1 MYLQGRGKDS
11 DKGHNV
17 SYAIDADTTTGTVVE
32 KMAEFLR
39 ESRVAKAIS
48 NRTVVYES
56 LVRAFWDTARFDESD
71 SMIHVV
77 LKKKDKNGKD
87 EDVEIKFG
95 VADVRRVLDLQDSD
109 DDPTIMS
116 ERLVKGLWCRM
127 GFTGYI
133 NGKMYKRN
141 FSKAYRY
148 MMHCM
153 VHSRAHRKGAYDEV
167 VDYIINFIAS
177 LVLNRRYN
185 MSQVIFEYMKEND
198 KNEVDRYIMYP
209 RFIMMII
216 NDQIKDLP
224 KDSNDVMELSNVNL
238 VTIGRITKDKYVKTK
253 QLICRIKNK
262 EYVAPEDDKWRHD
275 NSDSHNENEK
285 MKDMVEKK
293 TRWWCVRDG
302 KRKRTPKSS
311 PAVVIPKEG
320 EKGSSGE
327 PQQRLVDETVL
338 EPSVV
343 IKQGAELL
351 KHYLESYLKKKED
364 VAAQQAQGS
373 SANVEK
379 VTRVEPETEARNS
392 ASDEDSE
399 ATQSQSKLIPETLGR
414 GRAQLKKKPSKKQKG
429 SDEEG
434 SPYDP
439 EKSKKQRKKRKAPP
453 AGIIPRNVRAKK
465 SEAESQKDKDGKK
478 DQHEKTPSVE
488 IPKEPEVQTKVDPIV
503 EAEKKADEDDYV
515 EIKGLKA
522 ASPLHIPQ
530 DIPESSNQ
538 KDTSFCCDF
547 DDLGTATGIFTEDL
561 PEGESDMFNDKAV
574 KELVQKVNNLEK
586 EKAKT
591 ELERDILKKQ
601 VDLLMKGHDQ
611 LREELM
617 QQNEEVNKARNEAED
632 NSKLFDLLAA
642 EITDLCLKIKQLEE
656 VNQTLNQLLSE
667 MSEPTSNEMK
677 AMKLEMEAM
686 KADKVM
692 KDQQLQML
700 TAVVESHLKMN
711 IHAAFE
717 EIDVIQTNER
727 RMERERR
734 LAEEATQKNK
744 GVAEEVEV
752 VDGSSS

>member
-320 EKGSSGE
+320 EKGIVKG
-327 PQQRLVDETVL
+327 
-338 EPSVV
+338 
-343 IKQGAELL
+343 GALRQL
-351 KHYLESYLKKKED
+351 D
-364 VAAQQAQGS
+364 
-373 SANVEK
+373 
-379 VTRVEPETEARNS
+379 
-392 ASDEDSE
+392 
-399 ATQSQSKLIPETLGR
+399 LIYF
-414 GRAQLKKKPSKKQKG
+414 KC
-429 SDEEG
+429 
-434 SPYDP
+434 
-439 EKSKKQRKKRKAPP
+439 
-453 AGIIPRNVRAKK
+453 
-465 SEAESQKDKDGKK
+465 
-478 DQHEKTPSVE
+478 
-488 IPKEPEVQTKVDPIV
+488 
-503 EAEKKADEDDYV
+503 
-515 EIKGLKA
+515 
-522 ASPLHIPQ
+522 
-530 DIPESSNQ
+530 
-538 KDTSFCCDF
+538 F
-547 DDLGTATGIFTEDL
+547 
-561 PEGESDMFNDKAV
+561 
-574 KELVQKVNNLEK
+574 
-586 EKAKT
+586 
-591 ELERDILKKQ
+591 
-601 VDLLMKGHDQ
+601 
-611 LREELM
+611 
-617 QQNEEVNKARNEAED
+617 
-632 NSKLFDLLAA
+632 
-642 EITDLCLKIKQLEE
+642 
-656 VNQTLNQLLSE
+656 
-667 MSEPTSNEMK
+667 
-677 AMKLEMEAM
+677 
-686 KADKVM
+686 
-692 KDQQLQML
+692 
-700 TAVVESHLKMN
+700 
-711 IHAAFE
+711 
-717 EIDVIQTNER
+717 
-727 RMERERR
+727 
-734 LAEEATQKNK
+734 
-744 GVAEEVEV
+744 
-752 VDGSSS
+752 